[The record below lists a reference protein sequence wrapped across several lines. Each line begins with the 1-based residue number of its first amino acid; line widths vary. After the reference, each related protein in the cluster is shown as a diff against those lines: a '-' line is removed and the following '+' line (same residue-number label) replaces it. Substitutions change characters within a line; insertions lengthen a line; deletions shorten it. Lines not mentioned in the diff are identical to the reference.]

1 MALILLSVF
10 ACYGFMLMCVQVY
23 RRMTRPIESLL
34 PTVVIAVKDASEWI
48 EWLVRRLSL
57 QTFAMGKEVADVL
70 IVDMSASSETGRM
83 AQFLQHTYPF
93 ITYVPSSSTRRWEDI
108 AVLLDGRKRR
118 EALLLDVTK
127 ESDISSALQIMHR
140 FFFS

>member
-1 MALILLSVF
+1 M
-10 ACYGFMLMCVQVY
+10 
-23 RRMTRPIESLL
+23 
-34 PTVVIAVKDASEWI
+34 
-48 EWLVRRLSL
+48 RRLSL

-118 EALLLDVTK
+118 EALLLEVTK